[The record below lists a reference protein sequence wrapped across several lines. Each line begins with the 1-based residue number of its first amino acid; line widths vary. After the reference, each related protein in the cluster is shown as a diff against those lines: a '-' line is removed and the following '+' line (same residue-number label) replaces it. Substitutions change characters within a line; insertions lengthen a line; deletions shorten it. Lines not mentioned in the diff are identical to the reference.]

1 MGLRAL
7 FMRYN
12 MFGRQI
18 NIMFQLIILVG
29 LAQYAGAT
37 SSIGYMIL
45 ALIGCTMSG
54 LYILRIAIDD
64 FHEFEKEVEEAAK
77 KQADAELKQSEL
89 LEQVKEM
96 NIQLDKSIK
105 EINDRN
111 AKKASN

>member
-1 MGLRAL
+1 ML
-7 FMRYN
+7 
-12 MFGRQI
+12 GRQI

-64 FHEFEKEVEEAAK
+64 FHEFEKEVEDAAK
-77 KQADAELKQSEL
+77 QQADAELKQAEM
-89 LEQVKEM
+89 LEQIKAM
-96 NIQLDKSIK
+96 NAQLDKSLEERGIK
-105 EINDRN
+105 C
-111 AKKASN
+111 K

>member
-1 MGLRAL
+1 
-7 FMRYN
+7 

-37 SSIGYMIL
+37 SSIGYMFL

-54 LYILRIAIDD
+54 MYILRIALED
-64 FHEFEKEVEEAAK
+64 FQEFEKEVEEAAK

-89 LEQVKEM
+89 LEQVKLM
-96 NIQLDKSIK
+96 NEQLDKSIK
-105 EINDRN
+105 EIKDRN
-111 AKKASN
+111 ANKTNN

>member
-1 MGLRAL
+1 
-7 FMRYN
+7 
-12 MFGRQI
+12 MFGRQV

-64 FHEFEKEVEEAAK
+64 FHEFEKEVEDAAK
-77 KQADAELKQSEL
+77 QQADAELKQAEM
-89 LEQVKEM
+89 LEQIKQM
-96 NIQLDKSIK
+96 NCELDESIK
-105 EINDRN
+105 EIKERN